1 MALVRNGRNVFTNP
15 GTYGGVETLRH
26 GNGIKGGLRN
36 REFGAFVSTFS
47 AYPNGTRA
55 SQSFIQPRSAGSLAS
70 YNRARLE
77 LVPSATLTPA
87 LPMTASGSMAI
98 SVLAADLDQI
108 VALIASGSA
117 VISALT
123 ANLSAGVL
131 MAANSA
137 ASMSVSSAQLG
148 GIIPVDASASMTLT
162 PDVVMTAK
170 AFMVATAGGP
180 TPLSPEGLSQTLL
193 DSSEIESGYSMRES
207 LRLMLAAM
215 AGKVSG
221 AETSTVILRDVND
234 TKNRIVATVDGNGN
248 RTAVTHDTSD

>member
-15 GTYGGVETLRH
+15 GTYGGVESLRH
-26 GNGIKGGLRN
+26 GNRIKGGLRN
-36 REFGAFVSTFS
+36 RETYFS
-47 AYPNGTRA
+47 GDFNAYPNGTRA
-55 SQSFIQPRSAGSLAS
+55 SQSFIQPKSAGSLSS
-70 YNRARLE
+70 YNRARLSF
-77 LVPSATLTPA
+77 VPSVTLTPGA
-87 LPMTASGSMAI
+87 PMSVSGSI
-98 SVLAADLDQI
+98 SLSVAAADLDQI
-108 VALIASGSA
+108 VAIVASGSA
-117 VISALT
+117 AIAVLT

-131 MAANSA
+131 MAASTNGSL
-137 ASMSVSSAQLG
+137 SVLSAQLG
-148 GIIPVDASASMTLT
+148 GIIPVDASASMSLT
-162 PDVVMTAK
+162 PDVVMSAR

-180 TPLSPEGLSQTLL
+180 TPLSPEGLAQTLL
-193 DSSEIESGYSMRES
+193 DSSEIETGYSMRES